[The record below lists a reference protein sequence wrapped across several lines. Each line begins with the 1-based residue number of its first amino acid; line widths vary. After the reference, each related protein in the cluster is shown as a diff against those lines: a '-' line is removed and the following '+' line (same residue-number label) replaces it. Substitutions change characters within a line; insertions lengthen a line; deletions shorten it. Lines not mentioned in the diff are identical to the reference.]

1 MKKTFL
7 YGAKISR
14 RTEANA
20 LAWLNT
26 CRGLYNLALGQRITA
41 WKNFRRSVSGCGG
54 KVAKSLSVR
63 THRCPHCGLTL
74 DRDENAAIN
83 IKALGQRARALTRD
97 CPVLPE
103 NPVSFRGRE
112 CQVVSRPDM
121 TYCKIPDN
129 KQGR

>member
-7 YGAKISR
+7 YRAKISR

-41 WKNFRRSVSGCGG
+41 WKNCRRSVSGCGG
-54 KVAKSLSVR
+54 KVEKSLSVR

-83 IKALGQRARALTRD
+83 IKALGQRVQALTLEISRVARES
-97 CPVLPE
+97 CFLQGTG
-103 NPVSFRGRE
+103 VSKRLILI
-112 CQVVSRPDM
+112 
-121 TYCKIPDN
+121 Y
-129 KQGR
+129 

>member
-41 WKNFRRSVSGCGG
+41 WKNCRRSVSGCGG
-54 KVAKSLSVR
+54 KVEQSLSVR

-83 IKALGQRARALTRD
+83 IKALGQRVQALTLEISRVARESCLLQGGGSVKTIDTHILEYNICLPD
-97 CPVLPE
+97 C
-103 NPVSFRGRE
+103 
-112 CQVVSRPDM
+112 
-121 TYCKIPDN
+121 
-129 KQGR
+129 

>member
-7 YGAKISR
+7 YRAKISR

-41 WKNFRRSVSGCGG
+41 WKNCRRSVSGCGG
-54 KVAKSLSVR
+54 KVEKSLSVR

-83 IKALGQRARALTRD
+83 IKALGQRVQALTLEISRVARES
-97 CPVLPE
+97 CLLQGGVG
-103 NPVSFRGRE
+103 VSKRLILI
-112 CQVVSRPDM
+112 
-121 TYCKIPDN
+121 Y
-129 KQGR
+129 